1 MGAVAGCPITAVFDG
16 DASLRSRPMRRVL
29 DPLELMGAK
38 VASSGQ
44 GGRLPLTL
52 EGARDPLPILY
63 RTPVASAQI
72 KSAVLLAGLAAPGVT
87 TVIETEAS
95 RDHTELMLK
104 HFGAEIVSTRE
115 GSHGRRIALTGQPE
129 LHGAEVVVPADPSSA
144 AFPIVAALIV
154 EGSDLVLSDVMTNP
168 LRTGLFTTLR
178 EMGASIEES
187 EVRGDAGEPMA
198 QLRVRASKLR
208 GVEVPPERA
217 PSMID
222 EYLVLAVAASF
233 AEGTTIMRGLQELRV
248 KESDRLE
255 ATADM
260 LRVNG
265 VKVEIS
271 GDDLIVEGRGHVPGG
286 GLVATHMDHRIAM
299 SALVM
304 GLAADKPVKVD
315 DTAFI
320 ATVIS
325 GFHSDDALAGG
336 GVFMII
342 AIDGPAASGK
352 GTLGK
357 RLAKHYGYRHLDTGV
372 IYRAVAKA
380 LLDAGADLTDEVIA
394 VSAALALD
402 PEKFGDPALKT
413 QQVGDAA
420 SVVSAIPKVREVLVN
435 FQRQFAADPP
445 GAVLDGRDIGTV
457 ICPNADVKIFV
468 VADPK
473 VRARRR
479 TLEARARGE
488 AADEAAVLADILAR
502 DERDQNRAVA
512 PLKPAKDAYL
522 LDNSHLDIEGGV
534 RAAIDIVEAVRAG
547 RQRV

>member
-1 MGAVAGCPITAVFDG
+1 MT
-16 DASLRSRPMRRVL
+16 
-29 DPLELMGAK
+29 
-38 VASSGQ
+38 
-44 GGRLPLTL
+44 
-52 EGARDPLPILY
+52 
-63 RTPVASAQI
+63 
-72 KSAVLLAGLAAPGVT
+72 
-87 TVIETEAS
+87 
-95 RDHTELMLK
+95 TELMLK

-115 GSHGRRIALTGQPE
+115 GPHGRRIALTGQPE
-129 LHGAEVVVPADPSSA
+129 LHGADVVVPADPSSA

-154 EGSDLVLSDVMTNP
+154 EGSDLVLPDVMTNP
-168 LRTGLFTTLR
+168 LRTGLLTTLR
-178 EMGASIEES
+178 EMGGSIEETES
-187 EVRGDAGEPMA
+187 RGDAGEPMA

-233 AEGTTIMRGLQELRV
+233 AEGTTIMRGLKELRV

-255 ATADM
+255 ATAAM

-265 VKVEIS
+265 VKVEIA
-271 GDDLIVEGRGHVPGG
+271 GDDLIVEGRGHVPGE

-320 ATVIS
+320 ATSFPDFIPMMRSV
-325 GFHSDDALAGG
+325 GG

-357 RLAKHYGYRHLDTGV
+357 RLARHYGYRHLDTGV

-380 LLDAGADLTDEVIA
+380 LLDAGADLSDEMIA

-402 PEKFGDPALKT
+402 PEKFGDPVLKT
-413 QQVGDAA
+413 QKVGDAA

-457 ICPNADVKIFV
+457 ICPDADVKIFV
-468 VADPK
+468 VADPT

-488 AADEAAVLADILAR
+488 DADEAAVLADILKR
-502 DERDQNRAVA
+502 DERDRNRAVA

>member
-1 MGAVAGCPITAVFDG
+1 LTHSDRPAASQTPLEARSSGPLTGKVRVPGDKSISHRALILGALAVGHTRISGLLEGEDVLNTAKAMRALGAKVERTGDFTWSVHGVGVAGFAEPQVPLDFGNSGTGCRLVMGAVAGCPITAVFDG
-16 DASLRSRPMRRVL
+16 DASLRGRPMRRIL

-38 VASSGQ
+38 AGQSGE

-52 EGARDPLPILY
+52 HGARDPLPILY

-104 HFGAEIVSTRE
+104 HFGAQIASVPE
-115 GSHGRRIALTGQPE
+115 GVHGRKIALTGQPE

-154 EGSDLVLSDVMTNP
+154 EGSDVILSDVMTNP

-187 EVRGDAGEPMA
+187 HLRGDAGEPMA

-255 ATADM
+255 ATAAM

-265 VKVEIS
+265 VKAEIS
-271 GDDLIVEGRGHVPGG
+271 GNDLIVEGKGHVDGG
-286 GLVATHMDHRIAM
+286 GLVATRMDHRIAM

-304 GLAADKPVKVD
+304 GLASDKPVKVD

-320 ATVIS
+320 ATSFPDFIPMMRS
-325 GFHSDDALAGG
+325 
-336 GVFMII
+336 
-342 AIDGPAASGK
+342 
-352 GTLGK
+352 LG
-357 RLAKHYGYRHLDTGV
+357 A
-372 IYRAVAKA
+372 
-380 LLDAGADLTDEVIA
+380 EF
-394 VSAALALD
+394 S
-402 PEKFGDPALKT
+402 
-413 QQVGDAA
+413 
-420 SVVSAIPKVREVLVN
+420 
-435 FQRQFAADPP
+435 
-445 GAVLDGRDIGTV
+445 
-457 ICPNADVKIFV
+457 
-468 VADPK
+468 
-473 VRARRR
+473 
-479 TLEARARGE
+479 
-488 AADEAAVLADILAR
+488 
-502 DERDQNRAVA
+502 
-512 PLKPAKDAYL
+512 
-522 LDNSHLDIEGGV
+522 
-534 RAAIDIVEAVRAG
+534 
-547 RQRV
+547 